1 LALHR
6 PIAISRRS
14 RRFFVALPIAP
25 FVLLILGI
33 FAALAAF

>member
-1 LALHR
+1 VH
-6 PIAISRRS
+6 PT
-14 RRFFVALPIAP
+14 RRFFVAVPIAP